1 MADITIWPRPL
12 LVNSQYR
19 LFSIVLQPNGAA
31 YLVELYFIEDHWTEN
46 ISGWLGESATIS
58 QVDIADFGNFYVV
71 SGLDINGK
79 CYAYTSGQLQINP
92 LGEIERISGTTPHA
106 DPCFGTCC
114 NFRGNFL
121 AGNIQTENPNSIWK
135 EYGTAGVIWSE
146 VGSYELNPQDGRTA
160 GFKQEQFPFNTG
172 VKPVIYSMLPTLEG
186 VVVYSNSGVVMLKP
200 DLVNNTFVYSTQN
213 REGIGVAS
221 GRHCAGDLYVQGYVN
236 LDREFYVVEANGQ
249 QTKRGYKDI
258 ITQMFA
264 EDNRIVVSYLPK
276 DYRFYISN
284 SKTCLIV
291 NRFGAYLS
299 HQKVAGAAVAPN
311 GKLYGSFM
319 DNNDLEARIATD
331 NLDFGSR
338 GIKSVESLLVGLD
351 HPELTLSDSSVD
363 WRMSS
368 NESFQNSDWIPIGY
382 NGESAIHVAAREFR
396 LKARISNY
404 INTRID
410 YLTANVKYSDQR
422 FKRGISPTQA
432 NRGVEG

>member
-12 LVNSQYR
+12 LINSQYR

-31 YLVELYFIEDHWTEN
+31 YLVELYFINGAWTQRT
-46 ISGWLGESATIS
+46 SGFLGESARIT
-58 QVDIADFGNFYVV
+58 QVDIADFGEFYVV
-71 SGLDINGK
+71 AGLDITGK
-79 CYAYTSGQLQINP
+79 CYSYTKAQLTINP
-92 LGEIERISGTTPHA
+92 LAKSIPHN

-121 AGNIQTENPNSIWK
+121 AGNIQTENPDSIWK
-135 EYGTAGVIWSE
+135 EYGTAGIIWSE
-146 VGSYELNPQDGRTA
+146 VGSYELNPEIGRTA

-172 VKPVIYSMLPTLEG
+172 IKPVIYSLLPTLEG
-186 VVVYSNSGVVMLKP
+186 IVVYSNSGVVMLRP
-200 DLVNNTFVYSTQN
+200 ELGGNTFTYSAQN

-258 ITQMFA
+258 ITHMFA

-276 DYRFYISN
+276 DYRFYVSN
-284 SKTCLIV
+284 AKTCLVI
-291 NRFGAYLS
+291 NKFGAYQC

-311 GKLYGSFM
+311 GVLYGSFM
-319 DNNDLEARIATD
+319 DDLDVEARITTD

-338 GIKSVESLLVGLD
+338 GIKSVESILVGLD
-351 HPELTLSDSSVD
+351 HPRLTTSDCSVN
-363 WRMSS
+363 WRMES
-368 NESFQNSDWIPIGY
+368 NESFQSSDWITIGH
-382 NGESAIHVAAREFR
+382 NGESGIHVAAREFR
-396 LKARISNY
+396 MRTRISNY
-404 INTRID
+404 IDTRLD

-432 NRGVEG
+432 NRGIDG